1 MNPSLTI
8 PRQALA
14 AFCREHG
21 ISRMAIFGSA
31 LRGALRADSDIDLV
45 VTFEKGRTPG
55 LLRLAQ
61 MELDLSALF
70 SGRKIDLRTPDDL
83 SRYFRREVMATAE
96 VVYAG

>member
-55 LLRLAQ
+55 LLGLAQ

-70 SGRKIDLRTPDDL
+70 KGRKIDLRTPDDL
-83 SRYFRREVMATAE
+83 SRYFRKEVMATAE

>member
-1 MNPSLTI
+1 
-8 PRQALA
+8 
-14 AFCREHG
+14 
-21 ISRMAIFGSA
+21 MAIFGSA
-31 LRGALRADSDIDLV
+31 LRGELRPESDIDLV

>member
-1 MNPSLTI
+1 
-8 PRQALA
+8 
-14 AFCREHG
+14 
-21 ISRMAIFGSA
+21 MAIFGSA
-31 LRGALRADSDIDLV
+31 LRGGLRPESDIDLV

-61 MELDLSALF
+61 MELDLSVLF

>member
-1 MNPSLTI
+1 
-8 PRQALA
+8 
-14 AFCREHG
+14 
-21 ISRMAIFGSA
+21 MAIFGSA
-31 LRGALRADSDIDLV
+31 LRGGLRPDSDIDLV

-61 MELDLSALF
+61 MELDLSILF

>member
-31 LRGALRADSDIDLV
+31 LRGGLRPESDIDLV

-61 MELDLSALF
+61 MELDLSVLF

>member
-31 LRGALRADSDIDLV
+31 LRGGLRPDSDIDLV

-61 MELDLSALF
+61 MELDLSILF